1 MTSLPF
7 AIHHAAFTGYMTLT
21 PEERVAIQ
29 AAIDPLVDRPEEEW
43 TAHGAIRLGSAEPLY
58 LLKID
63 ASLRAIVR
71 PAPGGR
77 PELLDLVR
85 HETLEFMFGNQ
96 DPLRA
101 QTITAPAAK

>member
-1 MTSLPF
+1 MTSVPF
-7 AIHHAAFTGYMTLT
+7 AIHHRAFSGYTTLT
-21 PEERVAIQ
+21 PEERAAIQ

-43 TAHGAIRLGSAEPLY
+43 TAHGAIRLGSPQPLY

-63 ASLRAIVR
+63 ASLRAIVQ
-71 PAPGGR
+71 PTPGGR

-96 DPLRA
+96 DSLHA
-101 QTITAPAAK
+101 QTSTEPSLK

>member
-1 MTSLPF
+1 MTSVPF
-7 AIHHAAFTGYMTLT
+7 SIHHGAFSGYTTLT

-43 TAHGAIRLGSAEPLY
+43 TAHGAIRLGSPEPFY

-63 ASLRAIVR
+63 PSLRAIVQ
-71 PAPGGR
+71 PTSGGR

-96 DPLRA
+96 DPLST
-101 QTITAPAAK
+101 QTSTAPSVK

>member
-1 MTSLPF
+1 MTSVPF
-7 AIHHAAFTGYMTLT
+7 AIHHRAFTGYTTLT

-63 ASLRAIVR
+63 PSLRAIVQ
-71 PAPGGR
+71 PTSGGR

-96 DPLRA
+96 DPLST
-101 QTITAPAAK
+101 QTSTAPSVK